1 VWRPRAS
8 AMSGSVM
15 RQSAVGSAIGVLG
28 TCAVA
33 MIADRLYTRLR
44 HGRSRIASGEN
55 GCSCWHVDERWER
68 PTGPGIL
75 DRDPDQSL
83 LELTRDGEPPPWW
96 VEFCEYPSE
105 SSFSA
110 PLTHTARVA
119 LNNGWFEPGGYRA
132 LLERFIVG
140 EIQRRA
146 EVEPDHDWRLT
157 LYSSHGTTTF
167 QRYDKDAWRQ
177 MGLEP
182 RHPAER

>member
-1 VWRPRAS
+1 VNRSVIRDS
-8 AMSGSVM
+8 ALG
-15 RQSAVGSAIGVLG
+15 AAIGVTS

-33 MIADRLYTRLR
+33 IIGERLYARLR
-44 HGRSRIASGEN
+44 RGRRRIAVGAN
-55 GCSCWHVDERWER
+55 QYSCWPSDKGWER
-68 PTGPGIL
+68 PTGPGFL
-75 DRDPDQSL
+75 ERDPDQSVL
-83 LELTRDGEPPPWW
+83 RVTRDGEPPPWW

-105 SSFSA
+105 SGFSA
-110 PLTHTARVA
+110 PLTRTAGLA

-146 EVEPDHDWRLT
+146 EAEPSHDWRLT

-177 MGLEP
+177 IGFESRDP
-182 RHPAER
+182 TAS